1 MTDPRI
7 TKLTLLF
14 TDEKTDAT
22 EEVVPDLFS
31 FTYSD
36 KEADQ
41 ADEISLTL
49 KDETGKWAGSWRP
62 DAGETIRAYIQS
74 IGVSK
79 QKLFCGKFYVDS
91 MRASGSPRICEIRAV
106 SVPLKAPIRRR
117 LVSKAWE
124 KYTLKRIASEIAK
137 KAEISLIFET
147 EEDPEYDRLDQ
158 KDESDLAFL
167 TRLCRDAGF
176 SLKVTDDTIVIFDQ
190 TRFERMDPICT
201 LELGK
206 ADILSWDFQNEQSE
220 TYKSCVVSWRDIK
233 KKTRKSAGGYNISLE
248 KPSEKPPAKYDI
260 HLNKIDSS
268 NARKNPAVNTYVYID
283 PDADDNGQEYKLKK
297 RVTSRAEAE
306 RLAKATLRKL
316 NLRKLTGSMTLV
328 GDTRLVAGVVVE
340 VKGFGSFDG
349 RFFVESATHSVSGSG
364 YTTSINVRRVN
375 NKY

>member
-1 MTDPRI
+1 M
-7 TKLTLLF
+7 
-14 TDEKTDAT
+14 
-22 EEVVPDLFS
+22 
-31 FTYSD
+31 
-36 KEADQ
+36 
-41 ADEISLTL
+41 
-49 KDETGKWAGSWRP
+49 
-62 DAGETIRAYIQS
+62 
-74 IGVSK
+74 
-79 QKLFCGKFYVDS
+79 
-91 MRASGSPRICEIRAV
+91 
-106 SVPLKAPIRRR
+106 
-117 LVSKAWE
+117 
-124 KYTLKRIASEIAK
+124 
-137 KAEISLIFET
+137 
-147 EEDPEYDRLDQ
+147 
-158 KDESDLAFL
+158 

-190 TRFERMDPICT
+190 TRFEKMDPICT

-233 KKTRKSAGGYNISLE
+233 KKIRKSAGGYNIDLE
-248 KPSEKPPAKYDI
+248 KPSTNPPAKYNID
-260 HLNKIDSS
+260 LEKIDSS

>member
-1 MTDPRI
+1 
-7 TKLTLLF
+7 
-14 TDEKTDAT
+14 
-22 EEVVPDLFS
+22 
-31 FTYSD
+31 
-36 KEADQ
+36 
-41 ADEISLTL
+41 
-49 KDETGKWAGSWRP
+49 
-62 DAGETIRAYIQS
+62 
-74 IGVSK
+74 
-79 QKLFCGKFYVDS
+79 

-190 TRFERMDPICT
+190 TRFEKMDPICT

-233 KKTRKSAGGYNISLE
+233 KKIRKSVGGYNIDLE
-248 KPSEKPPAKYDI
+248 KPSTNPPAKYNID
-260 HLNKIDSS
+260 LEKIDSS

-340 VKGFGSFDG
+340 VRGFGSFDG